1 MYFEPILNYITMTRQ
16 PLIYLCISALCVIF
30 SACHKTDSKPGN
42 STTTPPPIVGTM
54 NINLTYPGSGAQYE
68 LIISEPG
75 GTVLLD
81 TLSVTGNAVIAA
93 LKTNDT
99 LVDVTAVVPG
109 SGANYAITC
118 IKSVNASRMT
128 VLSFTYNYTIASG
141 LKTPATTPASIF
153 YDNIPPGILS
163 LATNPAFLFSNFPW
177 NDFNDAQTNPTA
189 NSVFIKYGDYVGNY
203 AYFLLPSAG
212 LYNLHMQVNAADTVD
227 CTHMDSAILLTFNR
241 PQQFTL
247 NSLYSTFIGIP
258 DTTDLTK
265 IISFTDISGAP
276 PSRPGVDFEYP
287 KIPVQKYELNTFG
300 TNAGNDEI
308 LYYCYADSIPLTIP
322 IFQESDFS
330 ISSTQNNNFSVSFP
344 GAQPTYYST
353 SWSDGSISMII
364 YAPADS
370 GTQHP
375 LTLLANQNPRLL
387 KGDNFN
393 PFTLTNFGI
402 ENFNGM
408 SYGPWLT
415 YITNLAAAKSKLISF
430 DSGMGKTYP

>member
-1 MYFEPILNYITMTRQ
+1 MPRQ
-16 PLIYLCISALCVIF
+16 PFNFLCAFVLCVIF
-30 SACHKTDSKPGN
+30 SACGKTGSKPGN
-42 STTTPPPIVGTM
+42 SNPPPPLTLGTM
-54 NINLTYPGSGAQYE
+54 NINLTYPGSGTQYE
-68 LIISEPG
+68 LIVSEPG

-81 TLSVTGNAVIAA
+81 TLTVAGEAVIAA

-141 LKTPATTPASIF
+141 LKTPATTPASI
-153 YDNIPPGILS
+153 YYENIPSNILS
-163 LATNPAFLFSNFPW
+163 SGEFLFTNFPW
-177 NDFNDAQTNPTA
+177 NDFNDAETNPAA
-189 NSVFIKYGDYVGNY
+189 NSIFIKYGDYVGNY

-344 GAQPTYYST
+344 GAQPTYYAT
-353 SWSDGSISMII
+353 SWHDSSISMMI

-387 KGDNFN
+387 KGANFN
-393 PFTLTNFGI
+393 PLTLSNFSIG
-402 ENFNGM
+402 NFNGM

-415 YITNLAAAKSKLISF
+415 YITNLAAAKSKLVSF
-430 DSGMGKTYP
+430 NSGLEKTFP